1 MTGSVAVMQK
11 SVETREG
18 ALSAVE
24 CLTYKLGRYSF
35 AARSLQSTLLVTI
48 HGVLAQR
55 HVHQATDK
63 ELRC

>member
-35 AARSLQSTLLVTI
+35 ATGPLQSTLLVTV
-48 HGVLAQR
+48 HVVFAQR
-55 HVHQATDK
+55 CVLNAYVSHEQS
-63 ELRC
+63 